1 MICPNCGQE
10 TSGKFCPQCGS
21 PLDQK
26 QTQEQAESIHAQ
38 ETQEMP
44 VDAAPT
50 EPIAAENASVAVQVD
65 QPVEAQGVYGDPVQ
79 APYGQPEAQQSPYG
93 RPEAQQSLYG
103 QPEAQP
109 EAQQAPYGQAQ
120 PMYGAASQGM
130 SPQPEKQPWY
140 GKTWVI
146 VLFLLLFW
154 PVGIVLMWLKSCKWA
169 KGAKI
174 GVTVALAVLLI
185 GSITF
190 SVMAFNQVM
199 NAVQNTPAR
208 SSSVSTASSASKS
221 SSSSSTSSKSSSASG
236 STKSGGSSG
245 NSAITTE
252 CIDSSGN
259 PSLYAISQLDG
270 KALGDLLENY
280 IGYSWNSAE
289 GGWVYSKDNTVVAVI
304 NQSSTLGKSDIEKLA
319 AAGGDTPVVYVMTA
333 AGISTLQQALNAGN
347 VVVEDTFTQADGS
360 GAAVFYGPNMQEMMV
375 IGTPDSDGTN
385 YGNFSMLIFNRKA
398 FESGLASEKLG
409 AGSQGMTMEQ
419 LWETMTG
426 KKLNN

>member
-10 TSGKFCPQCGS
+10 SSGKFCPQCGS
-21 PLDQK
+21 PLE
-26 QTQEQAESIHAQ
+26 QEQVQVQTEPIQAQ
-38 ETQEMP
+38 ETQEVP
-44 VDAAPT
+44 ADAAPT
-50 EPIAAENASVAVQVD
+50 EPIVAESASETTQAA
-65 QPVEAQGVYGDPVQ
+65 QPGDSQGVYGEPVQ
-79 APYGQPEAQQSPYG
+79 SQYAQPEPQQSPYGQPETQQ
-93 RPEAQQSLYG
+93 
-103 QPEAQP
+103 
-109 EAQQAPYGQAQ
+109 AQQAQQTPYGQAQ
-120 PMYGAASQGM
+120 PVYGATPQGM
-130 SPQPEKQPWY
+130 PPQPETQPWY

-185 GSITF
+185 GSISI

-199 NAVQNTPAR
+199 NAVQNTPTR
-208 SSSVSTASSASKS
+208 SSSVSRPSSTSKSSNAS
-221 SSSSSTSSKSSSASG
+221 SSSSKGSSASS
-236 STKSGGSSG
+236 STKSGSSQS
-245 NSAITTE
+245 NSAITAD

-270 KALGDLLENY
+270 KALEDLLENH
-280 IGYSWNSAE
+280 IGYAWNSAE
-289 GGWVYSKDNTVVAVI
+289 SGWVFSKDNTVVAVI
-304 NQSSTLGKSDIEKLA
+304 NQSSTLGKSDVEKLA
-319 AAGGDTPVVYVMTA
+319 AAGGDTPVVYVVTA
-333 AGISTLQQALNAGN
+333 SGISTLKQALNEGN
-347 VVVEDTFTQADGS
+347 VVVEDTFTQTDGS

-419 LWETMTG
+419 LWESMTG
-426 KKLNN
+426 RKLNN